1 MVAEAQK
8 CRIITNPKIFEGQSF
23 PIVSDQSVFHN
34 ENGIVLT
41 LGEAL
46 RYDSECIRILLDHR
60 PENNVLLCGH
70 DLQMKKYFLI
80 ELLMSADGCSECE
93 ELIYIGDSVPELFD
107 EYKSPK
113 AVIMSCL
120 TDFINAFKGHYFD
133 KKRIVIIDSI
143 DMAREI
149 GFPPP
154 DYGQKN
160 EFGVE
165 FKAFWDDANK
175 HGNHIIAFY
184 DGMTRVKAYKIPIQ
198 DFGYRIGYSLNS
210 DEKNQLLGNTA
221 YSNSAPERQRAF
233 LADNL
238 VIDAWFR
245 PYEF

>member
-1 MVAEAQK
+1 
-8 CRIITNPKIFEGQSF
+8 
-23 PIVSDQSVFHN
+23 
-34 ENGIVLT
+34 
-41 LGEAL
+41 
-46 RYDSECIRILLDHR
+46 
-60 PENNVLLCGH
+60 
-70 DLQMKKYFLI
+70 
-80 ELLMSADGCSECE
+80 
-93 ELIYIGDSVPELFD
+93 
-107 EYKSPK
+107 
-113 AVIMSCL
+113 MSCL
-120 TDFINAFKGHYFD
+120 TDFINTYKGHYFD
-133 KKRIVIIDSI
+133 KKRIVIIDSV
-143 DMAREI
+143 DMSREI

-160 EFGVE
+160 ELGVE
-165 FKAFWDDANK
+165 FKTFWDDANK

-233 LADNL
+233 LANNL